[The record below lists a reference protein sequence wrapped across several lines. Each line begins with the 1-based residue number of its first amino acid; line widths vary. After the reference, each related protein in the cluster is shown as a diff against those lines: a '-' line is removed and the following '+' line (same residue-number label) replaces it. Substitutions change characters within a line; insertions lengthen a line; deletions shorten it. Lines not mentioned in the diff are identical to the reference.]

1 MVVVNF
7 PFGGLPGPL
16 FVLLFHASALAALGF
31 TAGSALALRARLADR
46 TVPAWAEPVA
56 LALGCGAVGA
66 LSGALL
72 ALSGSSYRVPPLLGT
87 VLLGVLAG
95 AVAAAARERSAAQ
108 AALVR
113 GGVLGGLA
121 VVILFAFVSVP
132 QWLGPLASFGAA
144 GALAGWG
151 AGIAVRPI
159 TARRGTFGRRLA
171 KPFAVYCALIA
182 MACRSVWLY
191 IGWTG
196 WDLFLLILIGVAA
209 LVACVVRLRRLLH
222 PYADYATHRRGRVGG
237 FEIHYLT
244 LGEGNGPLLVLL
256 HGFLSTAFE
265 WLGVSRLLVKRGFRV
280 AIVDAP
286 WGSAGIG
293 LPRRGRVLPQFER
306 FFWAV
311 LELIVQDHQPAEGR
325 RPLRVVL
332 VAHSFGGGF
341 ARWLAREPGLPIDGL
356 VLLNPAG
363 HVMGRVPRIMG
374 KRLVAPLVAIPGV
387 SEAAWLLVLA
397 RGRLRGRDPLPRP
410 SGFSARLQ
418 ERRAARTAAVV
429 GPPMMYEL
437 FRVAAT
443 GSTPALPTVECYSEG
458 DQVVLVTSADRVPRG
473 PEVHVPPPMPGG
485 HSPHREDPEG
495 VAVLIADAVEYV
507 LRARRRPT
515 AAAAPGDVSATL
527 LRGDTE
533 PEGEGT
539 QMVTWAAGVLAGL
552 RRPSWRTLAAGAAL
566 AAAAAA
572 AGVALGRRA
581 PRAD

>member
-1 MVVVNF
+1 MVVVNV

-16 FVLLFHASALAALGF
+16 LVLLFHASALAALGF
-31 TAGSALALRARLADR
+31 AAGSALAHRARLADR
-46 TVPAWAEPVA
+46 TLPAWAEPVP

-66 LSGALL
+66 VSGVLL

-87 VLLGVLAG
+87 VLFGVFAG
-95 AVAAAARERSAAQ
+95 AASAAAWKRTAAQ
-108 AALVR
+108 AALLR
-113 GGVLGGLA
+113 GAVLGGIA
-121 VVILFAFVSVP
+121 VVTLVAFVSMP
-132 QWLGPLASFGAA
+132 QRLGPLATFGAT
-144 GALAGWG
+144 GALAGWV
-151 AGIAVRPI
+151 AGIALRPI

-171 KPFAVYCALIA
+171 KPFAVYGALIA

-191 IGWTG
+191 IGWTA

-209 LVACVVRLRRLLH
+209 LIACVARLRRVLR
-222 PYADYATHRRGRVGG
+222 PYADYTTHRRGRVGG

-256 HGFLSTAFE
+256 HGFLSKAFE
-265 WLGVSRLLVKRGFRV
+265 WLGVSRLLVKKGFRV

-293 LPRRGRVLPQFER
+293 LPRRGRVLPQFEK

-311 LELIVQDHQPAEGR
+311 LDLIVQDHQPAEGGR
-325 RPLRVVL
+325 KLKVVL

-341 ARWLAREPGLPIDGL
+341 ARWLAREDGLPIDGL

-363 HVMGRVPRIMG
+363 HHMGRAARIMG

-387 SEAAWLLVLA
+387 SEAVWLLVLA
-397 RGRLRGRDPLPRP
+397 RARLRGRDPLARP

-418 ERRAARTAAVV
+418 ERGAARTAAVV

-443 GSTPALPTVECYSEG
+443 GTAPGVPTVECYSER
-458 DQVVLVTSADRVPRG
+458 DKMVLVSSTERVPRG
-473 PEVHVPPPMPGG
+473 PEIHVPPPMPGG

-495 VAVLIADAVEYV
+495 VAALIADAVEYV

-515 AAAAPGDVSATL
+515 AATPGDGSATL
-527 LRGDTE
+527 LRGGAE
-533 PEGEGT
+533 PDGEVT
-539 QMVTWAAGVLAGL
+539 QMVTWATGVLAGL
-552 RRPSWRTLAAGAAL
+552 RRPSGRTLAAGAVL
-566 AAAAAA
+566 AGAAAAA